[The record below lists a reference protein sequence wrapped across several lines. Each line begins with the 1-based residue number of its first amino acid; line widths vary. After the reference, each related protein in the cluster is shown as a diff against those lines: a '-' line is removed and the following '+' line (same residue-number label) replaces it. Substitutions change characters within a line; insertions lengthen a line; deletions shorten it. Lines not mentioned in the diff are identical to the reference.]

1 MVKFKS
7 LASAISLTLVASPAF
22 AAANDF
28 SLRSNKAFYPAQ
40 VESEK
45 LNKKVSF
52 TFNQTKLSEVLMT
65 IAKAGDFNIVL
76 PQGLDQ
82 EINVTITDKRIIE
95 AVREAVEAAGY
106 RYKFQDGTLIV
117 SEIDIGEAEFEHAQI
132 LYSKAASVTRALNDE
147 FFKQLIIN
155 QPEGA
160 FKPYAFT
167 NPGQNSVTVVGNPE
181 QLEAARRLIKNL
193 DASKQISFYRPGFID
208 SEDVN
213 YIVAS
218 KLEGSSIEVK
228 DVTGAIALK
237 GTEPELAEA
246 VKLLKSYDKPRKPI
260 NFYIEILRVDLG
272 ADPEHRLQQ
281 LQQIFPAG
289 KAQKISS
296 SVAETP
302 EFTSIADYLYRELS
316 EVFLLGARE
325 EKNLPGMHISARKD
339 ILLDNQY
346 SIKVLEQK
354 LDHIDKD
361 DLVGILM
368 KGRDLIPDE
377 RELAKQLKIQPDQY
391 ILVLIQ
397 QQ

>member
-1 MVKFKS
+1 MKIKS
-7 LASAISLTLVASPAF
+7 LISAISLSLAAYPVL

-40 VESEK
+40 VESEN

-52 TFNQTKLSEVLMT
+52 VFSQTKLSEILMT
-65 IAKAGDFNIVL
+65 LAKAGDFNIVL

-82 EINVTITDKRIIE
+82 SLSITITDKRIIE
-95 AVREAVEAAGY
+95 AVREVVEAAKY

-132 LYSKAASVTRALNDE
+132 LYNKASNITRALNDD

-155 QPEGA
+155 QADTA

-167 NPGQNSVTVVGNPE
+167 NPGQNSVTIVGNSV

-193 DASKQISFYRPGFID
+193 DSSKQISFYRPGFID
-208 SEDVN
+208 IDDVN
-213 YIVAS
+213 YIISA
-218 KLEGSSIEVK
+218 KLESPNIEIK

-237 GTEPELAEA
+237 GSEPELAETL
-246 VKLLKSYDKPRKPI
+246 KLLKSYDKPRKPI
-260 NFYIEILRVDLG
+260 NFYVEALRVDLG
-272 ADPEHRLQQ
+272 ADPERKLQQ
-281 LQQIFPAG
+281 LEQMFPLG
-289 KAQKISS
+289 KAQKINSKL
-296 SVAETP
+296 AETP
-302 EFTSIADYLYRELS
+302 EFTSIAEYLYREFS

-325 EKNLPGMHISARKD
+325 EKSLPGMRMSARKD
-339 ILLDNQY
+339 ILVENQY
-346 SIKVLEQK
+346 TLKILEQK

-361 DLVGILM
+361 DIVGILM
-368 KGRDLIPDE
+368 KGKDLIPDE
-377 RELAKQLKIQPDQY
+377 RELAKQLKIQPEQY